1 MPNHAE
7 RVLGLSANLDDDGTV
22 PLIFFDTVAHPP
34 VNLSLTNY
42 EGQVEAHHRTLRKLG
57 RTNLHLGIDAVVDH
71 YRTSGTTHPAYVA
84 TMLDGRPDSPAAV
97 RRALCDASTLPMVW
111 DLHGWGDHTDFLR
124 ELDNLPDD
132 KRAVDNVELLE
143 VGPNPRAITDTHL
156 YEHMTGVL
164 SRYLTAARSRG
175 IIR

>member
-1 MPNHAE
+1 
-7 RVLGLSANLDDDGTV
+7 
-22 PLIFFDTVAHPP
+22 
-34 VNLSLTNY
+34 
-42 EGQVEAHHRTLRKLG
+42 
-57 RTNLHLGIDAVVDH
+57 
-71 YRTSGTTHPAYVA
+71 
-84 TMLDGRPDSPAAV
+84 
-97 RRALCDASTLPMVW
+97 MVW